1 MGVLNC
7 QKCINEENKI
17 INELLLEGKM
27 NKSRRVITALESQ
40 DTNSTPPKIVKYL
53 NEEKVNSSNFSKNER
68 LKRIYF
74 EIKKGN
80 KEAIYDLDYNT
91 LDIIN
96 NESDSYLEFPNDEI
110 ENNFKDINHIND
122 NDNVEDFDE
131 IYKIFKAN
139 GNNDLDIND
148 FINQKIKE
156 SQKEQKKEEYVQN
169 NEIIDNPDNYKIV
182 YDKNMNNYQ
191 NNFKYNGFSD
201 LELSEDGNNLNDK
214 IIEEKEEYENEESS
228 FKDTKEL
235 KHHSA
240 NITQTKNKS
249 IEINKTSIKSEK
261 IKKKENINEKEIKIN
276 NKSNIFNNSN
286 SIIKQIPGKSITSY
300 ELESD
305 NPNIE
310 NSNNINDINNS
321 NEKLKE

>member
-17 INELLLEGKM
+17 INELLLEGKK

-40 DTNSTPPKIVKYL
+40 DTNSTPPKMAKYL

-68 LKRIYF
+68 LKRIYL

-96 NESDSYLEFPNDEI
+96 NESDSYLEFPNEDI
-110 ENNFKDINHIND
+110 ENDFKDINHLND

-131 IYKIFKAN
+131 IYKIFKTN

-148 FINQKIKE
+148 FINKKIKE
-156 SQKEQKKEEYVQN
+156 SQNDQIKEEFVQN
-169 NEIIDNPDNYKIV
+169 NEIIDNLDNYKIV

-228 FKDTKEL
+228 FKDIKEL
-235 KHHSA
+235 KNNSA
-240 NITQTKNKS
+240 NLTQTKNKS
-249 IEINKTSIKSEK
+249 IEINKKSIKSEK
-261 IKKKENINEKEIKIN
+261 IKKKEKTNEKENKFN

-286 SIIKQIPGKSITSY
+286 SVIKQIAGKSITSY

-310 NSNNINDINNS
+310 NCNNINDINNS
-321 NEKLKE
+321 NEK

>member
-17 INELLLEGKM
+17 INELLLEGKK

-40 DTNSTPPKIVKYL
+40 DTNSTPPKMAKYL

-68 LKRIYF
+68 LKRIYL

-96 NESDSYLEFPNDEI
+96 NESDSYLEFPNEDI
-110 ENNFKDINHIND
+110 ENDFKDINHLND

-131 IYKIFKAN
+131 IYKIFKTN

-148 FINQKIKE
+148 FINKKIKE
-156 SQKEQKKEEYVQN
+156 SQNDQIKEEFVQN

-228 FKDTKEL
+228 FKDIKEL
-235 KHHSA
+235 KNNSA
-240 NITQTKNKS
+240 NLTQTKNKS
-249 IEINKTSIKSEK
+249 IEINKKSIKSEK
-261 IKKKENINEKEIKIN
+261 IKKKEKTNEKENKFN

-286 SIIKQIPGKSITSY
+286 SVIKQIAGKSITSY

-310 NSNNINDINNS
+310 NCNNINDINN
-321 NEKLKE
+321 

>member
-17 INELLLEGKM
+17 VNELLLEGKGC
-27 NKSRRVITALESQ
+27 KSRRVITALESQ
-40 DTNSTPPKIVKYL
+40 DTNSTPPTIAKYL
-53 NEEKVNSSNFSKNER
+53 NEEKINCSNFNKNER
-68 LKRIYF
+68 LKKIYL

-80 KEAIYDLDYNT
+80 KDAIYDLDYNT

-96 NESDSYLEFPNDEI
+96 NESDSYLDFQNEEI
-110 ENNFKDINHIND
+110 EKNFNNIIYEKD
-122 NDNVEDFDE
+122 NDNIEDLDE
-131 IYKIFKAN
+131 IYKILKTN

-156 SQKEQKKEEYVQN
+156 NEQKEEENVQKD
-169 NEIIDNPDNYKIV
+169 EIIDNPDNYKII

-201 LELSEDGNNLNDK
+201 LELSEDGNNINDK

-228 FKDTKEL
+228 FKNTKVL
-235 KHHSA
+235 RHNSA
-240 NITQTKNKS
+240 SIAQSKIKS
-249 IEINKTSIKSEK
+249 IEINKKSTKSEK
-261 IKKKENINEKEIKIN
+261 IKIEDHTSQKDNIISD
-276 NKSNIFNNSN
+276 KSNNFNNSN
-286 SIIKQIPGKSITSY
+286 NALKQIIGKSVTSY

-305 NPNIE
+305 NPNFE
-310 NSNNINDINNS
+310 NCNNIKNINNS
-321 NEKLKE
+321 KEKLKD

>member
-17 INELLLEGKM
+17 INELLLEGKK

-40 DTNSTPPKIVKYL
+40 DTNSTPPKMAKYL

-68 LKRIYF
+68 LKRIYL

-96 NESDSYLEFPNDEI
+96 NESDSYLEFPNEDI
-110 ENNFKDINHIND
+110 ENDFKDINHLND

-131 IYKIFKAN
+131 IYKIFKTN

-148 FINQKIKE
+148 FINKKIKE
-156 SQKEQKKEEYVQN
+156 SQNDQIKEEFVQN
-169 NEIIDNPDNYKIV
+169 NEIIDNLDNYKIV

-228 FKDTKEL
+228 FKDIKEL
-235 KHHSA
+235 KNNSA
-240 NITQTKNKS
+240 NLTQTKNKS
-249 IEINKTSIKSEK
+249 IEINKKSIKSEK
-261 IKKKENINEKEIKIN
+261 IKKKEKTNEKENKFN

-286 SIIKQIPGKSITSY
+286 SVIKQIAGKSITSY

-310 NSNNINDINNS
+310 NCNNINDINN
-321 NEKLKE
+321 